1 MKTKNKEK
9 QKIIAFCS
17 KKLTDEERKA
27 ERMSIKKI
35 EDYKRAEKYAF
46 KAIEDALKRK
56 VVIDYDQAENMLIIQ

>member
-1 MKTKNKEK
+1 
-9 QKIIAFCS
+9 
-17 KKLTDEERKA
+17 
-27 ERMSIKKI
+27 MSIKKI

>member
-1 MKTKNKEK
+1 MKMKNKEK

-46 KAIEDALKRK
+46 KAIENALKRK
-56 VVIDYDQAENMLIIQ
+56 AVIDYDQAENMLIIQ